1 MRHWQV
7 SHVTSCCSTVRPS
20 TANGETVQFLTPIRQ
35 FLTPILRS
43 GKIRPTL
50 VLLCLGA
57 LGGGLASLL
66 NLPMPWLIG
75 SLTISAVSVRF
86 GADRLPKDFKFPTQ
100 IRSVFIAV
108 IGIMI
113 GTQVRPEILSDL
125 SLIALSL
132 VFMTIY
138 VPVAHLTNYLIYHHI
153 GGYNPTTAYFAGAP
167 GGLMESLLIGEAH
180 GGDSRLLTLQQFLR
194 IILVIT
200 TVPLAISVWVGAPV
214 GSAAGL
220 AQHLPDMNRPVWQ
233 MLPLVA
239 ATGFAGAWV
248 ARRLKLPAGHLIGPL
263 GAAILVNMTG
273 VVSLALPIWL
283 VVTAQVV
290 IGVSLG
296 LRFLNMGAALILR
309 GLGLSALSVGTM
321 LAFAMV
327 AALVL
332 RVVTGQSFDVL
343 LISFSPGGVTEMSL
357 IALSLAANPAFV
369 TLHHI
374 YRIFITVTLMSF
386 GAKLIPKD
394 PSAR

>member
-1 MRHWQV
+1 
-7 SHVTSCCSTVRPS
+7 
-20 TANGETVQFLTPIRQ
+20 
-35 FLTPILRS
+35 
-43 GKIRPTL
+43 
-50 VLLCLGA
+50 
-57 LGGGLASLL
+57 
-66 NLPMPWLIG
+66 
-75 SLTISAVSVRF
+75 
-86 GADRLPKDFKFPTQ
+86 
-100 IRSVFIAV
+100 
-108 IGIMI
+108 
-113 GTQVRPEILSDL
+113 
-125 SLIALSL
+125 
-132 VFMTIY
+132 MTIY
-138 VPVAHLTNYLIYHHI
+138 VPVAHLTNYMIYHLI

-180 GGDSRLLTLQQFLR
+180 GADSRLLTLQQFLR

-233 MLPLVA
+233 MLPLVT

-283 VVTAQVV
+283 VVMAQVV

-321 LAFAMV
+321 LALAMI

-332 RVVTGQSFDVL
+332 RVVTGQPFDVL